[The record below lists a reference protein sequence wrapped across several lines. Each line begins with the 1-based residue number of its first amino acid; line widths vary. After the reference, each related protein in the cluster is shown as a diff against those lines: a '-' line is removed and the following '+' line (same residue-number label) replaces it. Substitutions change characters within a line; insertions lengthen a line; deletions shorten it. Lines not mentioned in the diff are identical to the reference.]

1 MGDFASTQKEIALIG
16 GKTIYFSKSKQM
28 LGKVK
33 NFFRKGQNPMYRNVS
48 KQNGVMTVSEVGTK
62 RIW

>member
-33 NFFRKGQNPMYRNVS
+33 NFFRKGQNPHALE
-48 KQNGVMTVSEVGTK
+48 G
-62 RIW
+62 